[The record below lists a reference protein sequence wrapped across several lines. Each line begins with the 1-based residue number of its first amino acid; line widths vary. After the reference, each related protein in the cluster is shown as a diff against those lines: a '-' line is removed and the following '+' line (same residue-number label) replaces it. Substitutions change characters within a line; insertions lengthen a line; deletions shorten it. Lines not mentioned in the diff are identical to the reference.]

1 MKVPTE
7 IIVIFFLISFLIY
20 TMPSLLVQFNTTIK
34 GKFLLLTL
42 TVIMTIY
49 NRTAGLLMA
58 MLIIFLSEFKYE
70 FNNEILYEGFATPEN
85 NTKEYDIIGNNP
97 MNRDKKKDQLAIEQA
112 LMPTNGNVDVM
123 TDIIVNDNANITAD

>member
-70 FNNEILYEGFATPEN
+70 FNNEILYEGFATPED

-97 MNRDKKKDQLAIEQA
+97 MNRDKKDQLAIEQA

>member
-58 MLIIFLSEFKYE
+58 MLMIFLFEFKYE
-70 FNNEILYEGFATPEN
+70 FNNDILYEGFATPED

>member
-42 TVIMTIY
+42 TVVMTIY

-97 MNRDKKKDQLAIEQA
+97 MNRDKKDQLAIEQA